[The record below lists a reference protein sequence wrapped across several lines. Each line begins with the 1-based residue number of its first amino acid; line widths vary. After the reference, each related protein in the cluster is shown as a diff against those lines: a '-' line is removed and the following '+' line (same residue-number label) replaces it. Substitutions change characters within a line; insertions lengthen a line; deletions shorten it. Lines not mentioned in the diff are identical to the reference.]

1 MLLEFLLHGSRY
13 NKQKPIGQGKLFHRE
28 QNRIVQRGKKK
39 EFKTSKTTPPKNNQ
53 LLFDVKTHN
62 LFIMSIY
69 LRNILR
75 K

>member
-39 EFKTSKTTPPKNNQ
+39 R
-53 LLFDVKTHN
+53 
-62 LFIMSIY
+62 I
-69 LRNILR
+69 
-75 K
+75 